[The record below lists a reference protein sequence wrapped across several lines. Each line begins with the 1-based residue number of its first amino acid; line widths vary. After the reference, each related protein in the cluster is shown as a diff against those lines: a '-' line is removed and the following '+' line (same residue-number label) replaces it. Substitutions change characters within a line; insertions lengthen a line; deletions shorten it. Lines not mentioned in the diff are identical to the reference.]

1 MSGRRL
7 LVLWCR
13 GLWLGKLIVRNCGM
27 DFRGRCCETGL
38 VDEAVSVSDWCVMPQ
53 RYWFFLC
60 VLPVCL
66 QSSAVG
72 QDASAL
78 WSQQVQPLFDQYCV
92 KCHGP
97 LEQHSGL
104 ELDTVAGVLQG
115 ADGGAVVVPGKPE
128 DSRLFQYLAADSEPH
143 MPPGKQLTQA
153 QQRSVQQWISRLS
166 QAPEG
171 QPVVSAGVRSFSSVT
186 EAVDVCIAEGWAV
199 RGVAAAEPVSDG
211 VWCRRVYL
219 DLAGRIP
226 TAAELDSFLQ
236 SPVGVRR
243 AELVDRLLQSG
254 EYAVRMRELWD
265 VFLLGR
271 PGRNGREDR
280 RRQHGWWSFLEGAFR
295 DNRPWDETVRSML
308 VARGDRVEDRGA
320 SWFLYERR
328 NNHQAIAEA
337 VAPLIYG
344 TRIDCAQC
352 HDHPLTREIR
362 QAHYW
367 GLVTA
372 FNRSKN
378 VDGGAVV
385 AESATGG
392 FVNFTNLKKESQPAL
407 MVLLDERVVAEVRPG
422 EGVKEEDGESLYVDG
437 GAKQVPKVSRREA
450 FAEAALTGNPL
461 LARAFVN
468 RMWSVLLGRGLV
480 HPVDEMNG
488 RNPASHPELLDWL
501 SRDFESHGYDVRR
514 LIRGLVLSRVYGLG
528 VLSAGDVPVSAFAE
542 ATERPLTG
550 EQIAR
555 SWRVVAG
562 VVAEDDGLRR
572 QVTGALPD
580 VSPREYSATWQQAQ
594 FLSGT
599 EALAELLRPEVSPTV
614 VRLAALPSVEERV
627 RESFLAVWGR
637 LPDVEERER
646 SEQFFAAHAGDV
658 SAAVRDFLWALMTSA
673 EFLTVP

>member
-1 MSGRRL
+1 MLRRS
-7 LVLWCR
+7 C
-13 GLWLGKLIVRNCGM
+13 
-27 DFRGRCCETGL
+27 
-38 VDEAVSVSDWCVMPQ
+38 
-53 RYWFFLC
+53 FFLC
-60 VLPVCL
+60 VVFQGL
-66 QSSAVG
+66 QSVAVS
-72 QDASAL
+72 QDAAAL

-104 ELDTVAGVLQG
+104 ELDSVAAVLRG

-128 DSRLFQYLAADSEPH
+128 DSRLFQYLAAESEPH
-143 MPPGKQLTQA
+143 MPPGKQLTEA
-153 QQRSVQQWISRLS
+153 QQQQVQRWILQLS
-166 QAPEG
+166 AALG
-171 QPVVSAGVRSFSSVT
+171 SQPAAAVPVRSFSSVT
-186 EAVDVCIAEGWAV
+186 EAVDVCVSEGWDLG
-199 RGVAAAEPVSDG
+199 GVTAARPVTDS

-226 TAAELDSFLQ
+226 TTAELDSFLQ
-236 SPVGVRR
+236 SPAEVRR

-265 VFLLGR
+265 VFLMGR

-295 DNRPWDETVRSML
+295 DNRPWNETVRSLL
-308 VARGDRVEDRGA
+308 VARGDLPTERGA

-352 HDHPLTREIR
+352 HDHPLTRDIR

-385 AESATGG
+385 SESATGG

-407 MVLLDERVVAEVRPG
+407 MVLLDDRVVEELRPAEG
-422 EGVKEEDGESLYVDG
+422 EKQTDGDDLYVDG
-437 GAKQVPKVSRREA
+437 GVKQVPKLSRRQA
-450 FAEAALTGNPL
+450 FADLAVTGNPR
-461 LARAFVN
+461 LADAFVN

-488 RNPASHPELLDWL
+488 RNPASHPELLSWL
-501 SRDFESHGYDVRR
+501 SRDFEAHGYDVKR
-514 LIRGLVLSRVYGLG
+514 LVRGLVLSRPYGLG
-528 VLSAGDVPVSAFAE
+528 SVAGGEVPAAAFA
-542 ATERPLTG
+542 AAIERPLTG
-550 EQIAR
+550 EQLAR

-562 VVAEDDGLRR
+562 VSAEDDGLRR
-572 QVTGALPD
+572 KVTGALPD
-580 VSPREYSATWQQAQ
+580 VLPREYAATWQQAQ
-594 FLSGT
+594 FLSGAAVL
-599 EALAELLRPEVSPTV
+599 EELLRPEVSPTAARLSALSAV
-614 VRLAALPSVEERV
+614 DERVRLAFQE
-627 RESFLAVWGR
+627 VWGR
-637 LPDVEERER
+637 DPDADEQQR
-646 SEQFFAAHAGDV
+646 SAEFFAAHSGDASV
-658 SAAVRDFLWALMTSA
+658 AVRDFLWALVTSA

>member
-1 MSGRRL
+1 
-7 LVLWCR
+7 
-13 GLWLGKLIVRNCGM
+13 M
-27 DFRGRCCETGL
+27 DFPGLRCET
-38 VDEAVSVSDWCVMPQ
+38 EAAVRVVSVSGWCGMLR
-53 RYWFFLC
+53 RYCFFLC
-60 VLPVCL
+60 VVFYGLRSC
-66 QSSAVG
+66 AVA
-72 QDASAL
+72 QDAAAL

-104 ELDTVAGVLQG
+104 ELDSVAAVLRG
-115 ADGGAVVVPGKPE
+115 ADGGAVMVPGKPE
-128 DSRLFQYLAADSEPH
+128 DSRLFQYLAAGSEPH
-143 MPPGKQLTQA
+143 MPPGKQLTEA
-153 QQRSVQQWISRLS
+153 QQKSVQQWILQLS
-166 QAPEG
+166 QAPQVG
-171 QPVVSAGVRSFSSVT
+171 SAAATELRSFSSVT
-186 EAVDVCIAEGWAV
+186 EAVDVCVSEGWAD
-199 RGVAAAEPVSDG
+199 RGVAAADPVSDG

-226 TAAELDSFLQ
+226 TTAELESFLQ
-236 SPVGVRR
+236 SPVEVRR
-243 AELVDRLLQSG
+243 AELVDRLLQSD
-254 EYAVRMRELWD
+254 EYTVRMRELWD
-265 VFLLGR
+265 VFLMGR

-295 DNRPWDETVRSML
+295 DNRPWNETVRSLL
-308 VARGDRVEDRGA
+308 VARGDRPEERGA

-352 HDHPLTREIR
+352 HDHPLTRDIR

-407 MVLLDERVVAEVRPG
+407 MVLLDERVVEELRPAEG
-422 EGVKEEDGESLYVDG
+422 EKQSDGDDLYVDG
-437 GAKQVPKVSRREA
+437 GAKQVPKLSRRQA
-450 FAEAALTGNPL
+450 FADAAVTSNPL
-461 LARAFVN
+461 LAEAFVN

-488 RNPASHPELLDWL
+488 RNPASHPELLSWL
-501 SRDFESHGYDVRR
+501 SRDFEAHGYDVKR
-514 LIRGLVLSRVYGLG
+514 LVRGLVLSRPYGLG
-528 VLSAGDVPVSAFAE
+528 SVAGGDVPASAFA
-542 ATERPLTG
+542 AAIERSLTG
-550 EQIAR
+550 EQLAR

-562 VVAEDDGLRR
+562 VTAEDDGLRR
-572 QVTGALPD
+572 KVTGALPD
-580 VSPREYSATWQQAQ
+580 VLPREYTATWQQAQ

-599 EALAELLRPEVSPTV
+599 AALEELLRPEVSPTV
-614 VRLAALPSVEERV
+614 TRLSALSAVDERVRLAFQE
-627 RESFLAVWGR
+627 VWGR
-637 LPDVEERER
+637 LPDTEEQQR
-646 SEQFFAAHAGDV
+646 STEFFAAHSGDT
-658 SAAVRDFLWALMTSA
+658 SGAVRDFLWALVTSA

>member
-1 MSGRRL
+1 MDFACLRCETKEMVGVISVSG
-7 LVLWCR
+7 W
-13 GLWLGKLIVRNCGM
+13 CGM
-27 DFRGRCCETGL
+27 LR
-38 VDEAVSVSDWCVMPQ
+38 
-53 RYWFFLC
+53 RYCFFLC
-60 VLPVCL
+60 VVFYGL
-66 QSSAVG
+66 QSVAVA
-72 QDASAL
+72 QDAAAL

-104 ELDTVAGVLQG
+104 ELDSAAAVLKG

-128 DSRLFQYLAADSEPH
+128 DSRLFQYLAAGSEPH
-143 MPPGKQLTQA
+143 MPPGKQLTEA
-153 QQRSVQQWISRLS
+153 QQKSVQQWISQLS
-166 QAPEG
+166 QVPRTAPVAAL
-171 QPVVSAGVRSFSSVT
+171 PARSFSSVT
-186 EAVDVCIAEGWAV
+186 EAVNVCVSEGWAQ
-199 RGVAAAEPVSDG
+199 RGVAAAEAVSDG

-226 TAAELDSFLQ
+226 TAAELDRFLQ
-236 SPVGVRR
+236 APADVRR
-243 AELVDRLLQSG
+243 AELVDRLLQSD

-271 PGRNGREDR
+271 PGRGGREDR

-295 DNRPWDETVRSML
+295 DNRPWNDTVRSML
-308 VARGDRVEDRGA
+308 VARGDRPEDLGA

-344 TRIDCAQC
+344 TRVDCAQC
-352 HDHPLTREIR
+352 HDHPLTRDIR

-407 MVLLDERVVAEVRPG
+407 MVLLDERVVAEERPAEG
-422 EGVKEEDGESLYVDG
+422 EKQADGDDLYADG
-437 GAKQVPKVSRREA
+437 GVKQVPRVSRRQA
-450 FAEAALTGNPL
+450 FAEAVVTSNPL
-461 LARAFVN
+461 LARSFVN
-468 RMWSVLLGRGLV
+468 RMWFVLLGRGLV

-514 LIRGLVLSRVYGLG
+514 LMRGLVLSRPYGLG
-528 VLSAGDVPVSAFAE
+528 LVSGGEVPASAFA
-542 ATERPLTG
+542 AAIERPLTG
-550 EQIAR
+550 EQLAR

-562 VVAEDDGLRR
+562 LAAEDDGLRR
-572 QVTGALPD
+572 KVTAALPE
-580 VSPREYSATWQQAQ
+580 VLPREYAATWQQAQ

-599 EALAELLRPEVSPTV
+599 EALAELLRAEVSPTV
-614 VRLAALPSVEERV
+614 ARLSALPSVDERV
-627 RESFLAVWGR
+627 GVAFLEVCGR
-637 LPDVEERER
+637 LPDAEERER
-646 SEQFFAAHAGDV
+646 SVQFFVEYEGDV